1 MAGTHKDGR
10 AGRRRRLLW
19 GAGALAVCGALVGG
33 TVALASPQPHTR
45 NTAAIVQSHPILN
58 LKAHK
63 SPTPVHTSTRAK
75 ASASASAKASKSA
88 TASASAST
96 SSTGTGTSTGT
107 SGGSLSADLSSTT
120 ISLDESTAYLQ
131 SGYNE
136 LPEWTRMDTEAAPNG
151 DVYVAWQA
159 TDGIHVTPLNESGQR
174 TGSDIVV
181 SGAQEVG
188 GLVALDNGFALLTRM
203 ADTQS
208 NIWNETAAYLVRYS
222 ASGSRL
228 WSTKLTG
235 TSSDDTAPVLDGALR
250 WDGTRF
256 GAYFVIHGAGGPASG
271 HFGDKLVYVDAGG
284 GVEPFS
290 DGGWSWGCSHNEGIA
305 LWPIAGQPFAS
316 ECGDDWRSGLFVSTG
331 IGAPDN
337 APVIQRAQCWAGY
350 CGAILGGLVQSPSGQ
365 FATLFSS
372 RGEASEELNP
382 ADTSGR
388 GWTVTSVW
396 NTHQVAV
403 DFLNSTATEPTG
415 SPIYLTDDASTDHT
429 NPRIVPYGNSD
440 YLVSWESVSDASC
453 DAGTCTG
460 TFSGTHIRVLNSS
473 GSFVTSDLVVPE
485 HIAGDIAVLPN
496 GSLMW
501 TGPSAT
507 PSYSSALNGSGPT
520 TNQLTVAILKG

>member
-1 MAGTHKDGR
+1 MSGHHR
-10 AGRRRRLLW
+10 ERRPGRRRRLAW
-19 GAGALAVCGALVGG
+19 IAGSLAVCGVLVGG
-33 TVALASPQPHTR
+33 TVALASPRPHSRTAEVVSSR
-45 NTAAIVQSHPILN
+45 KILASPNTKSASG
-58 LKAHK
+58 AHK
-63 SPTPVHTSTRAK
+63 SASPE
-75 ASASASAKASKSA
+75 ASASASTSAKASKSA
-88 TASASAST
+88 TASASSSSSST
-96 SSTGTGTSTGT
+96 SSGT

-120 ISLDESTAYLQ
+120 LTLGESTSYLQ

-136 LPEWTRMDTEAAPNG
+136 LPEWTRIDTEAAPNG

-159 TDGIHVTPLNESGQR
+159 SDGIHVTPLSESGQR

-181 SGAQEVG
+181 DGAREVG
-188 GLVALDNGFALLTRM
+188 GLVALDDGFALLTRM

-222 ASGSRL
+222 ASGTRL

-235 TSSDDTAPVLDGALR
+235 TSTDDTAPVLDGALR

-271 HFGDKLVYVDAGG
+271 HFGDTLIYVGAGG
-284 GVEPFS
+284 SVEPAA

-305 LWPIAGQPFAS
+305 LWPISGRPFAA
-316 ECGDDWRSGLFVSTG
+316 ECYDDWRSGLFVATG

-350 CGAILGGLVQSPSGQ
+350 CGGILGGLVRSPSGR

-382 ADTSGR
+382 ADSSGR
-388 GWTVTSVW
+388 GWSVTSVW

-403 DFLNSTATEPTG
+403 EFLNSTATEPTG
-415 SPIYLTDDASTDHT
+415 SPVYLTDEPSTDHV
-429 NPRIVPYGNSD
+429 NPRIAPYGAAD

-460 TFSGTHIRVLNSS
+460 SFSGTHIRVLNSS
-473 GSFVTSDLVVPE
+473 GSFLTSDLVIPE

-501 TGPSAT
+501 TGPAAT
-507 PSYSSALNGSGPT
+507 PSYSGALSGSGPT
-520 TNQLTVAILKG
+520 TNELTVAILKG

>member
-1 MAGTHKDGR
+1 MSGSHKERRSGS
-10 AGRRRRLLW
+10 RRRRLLW
-19 GAGALAVCGALVGG
+19 TAGVLAVCGAVVGVS
-33 TVALASPQPHTR
+33 TMALASPRPHTH
-45 NTAAIVQSHPILN
+45 TATILSGHPIATLKSGKPPT
-58 LKAHK
+58 KAHK
-63 SPTPVHTSTRAK
+63 SASPKPSATK
-75 ASASASAKASKSA
+75 ATATKSA
-88 TASASAST
+88 TASASAT
-96 SSTGTGTSTGT
+96 ATGTST

-120 ISLDESTAYLQ
+120 VSLDASTSYLQ

-136 LPEWTRMDTEAAPNG
+136 LPEWTRIDTQAAPNG

-159 TDGIHVTPLNESGQR
+159 SGSIHVTPLNESGQR
-174 TGSDIVV
+174 TGADIVV
-181 SGAQEVG
+181 GGAQEVG
-188 GLVALDNGFALLTRM
+188 GLVALDDGFALLTRM

-235 TSSDDTAPVLDGALR
+235 TSTDDTAPVLDGALA

-271 HFGDKLVYVDAGG
+271 HYGDTLIYLTAGG
-284 GVEPFS
+284 SVEPAS

-305 LWPIAGQPFAS
+305 LAPIAGQSFAA
-316 ECGDDWRSGLFVSTG
+316 ECYDDWRSGLFVATG

-337 APVIQRAQCWAGY
+337 APVIQRSQCWAGY
-350 CGAILGGLVQSPSGQ
+350 CGGILGGLVQSPSGR

-382 ADTSGR
+382 ADSSGR

-403 DFLNSTATEPTG
+403 DFLNSAATEPTG
-415 SPIYLTDDASTDHT
+415 SPIYLTDDPSTDHV
-429 NPRIVPYGNSD
+429 NPRIAPYGSSD

-460 TFSGTHIRVLNSS
+460 TFSGTHIRVLSSS
-473 GSFVTSDLVVPE
+473 GSFLTADLVVPE
-485 HIAGDIAVLPN
+485 HVAGAIAVLPN

-501 TGPSAT
+501 AGPTAT
-507 PSYSSALNGSGPT
+507 PSYSSALSGSGPT
-520 TNQLTVAILKG
+520 ANQLTIAILRG

>member
-1 MAGTHKDGR
+1 MSGTHKEGPSS
-10 AGRRRRLLW
+10 GRRRGLPW
-19 GAGALAVCGALVGG
+19 IVGALAVCGVLVGG
-33 TVALASPQPHTR
+33 TVALASPQPRPHNHTADVVSSQR
-45 NTAAIVQSHPILN
+45 LLN
-58 LKAHK
+58 LRSTK
-63 SPTPVHTSTRAK
+63 SASAARTSASAK
-75 ASASASAKASKSA
+75 ASPSAKASKSA
-88 TASASAST
+88 TASASSSSSST
-96 SSTGTGTSTGT
+96 SSGSGT

-120 ISLDESTAYLQ
+120 LTLDEPTSYLQ
-131 SGYNE
+131 PGYNE
-136 LPEWTRMDTEAAPNG
+136 LPEWTRIDTEAAPNG

-159 TDGIHVTPLNESGQR
+159 SDGIHLTPLNESGRR

-181 SGAQEVG
+181 SGAHEVG
-188 GLVALDNGFALLTRM
+188 GLVALDDGFALLTRM

-222 ASGSRL
+222 ASGTRL

-235 TSSDDTAPVLDGALR
+235 TATDDTAPVLDGALR

-271 HFGDKLVYVDAGG
+271 HYGDTLIYVDADGS
-284 GVEPFS
+284 VEN
-290 DGGWSWGCSHNEGIA
+290 GGWSWGCSHNEGIA
-305 LWPIAGQPFAS
+305 LWPISGQPFAA
-316 ECGDDWRSGLFVSTG
+316 ECYDDWRSGLFVATG
-331 IGAPDN
+331 IGAPDD

-350 CGAILGGLVQSPSGQ
+350 CGGILGGLVQSPSGQ

-372 RGEASEELNP
+372 RGESTQELNP
-382 ADTSGR
+382 ADSSGR
-388 GWTVTSVW
+388 GWLVTSVW

-415 SPIYLTDDASTDHT
+415 SPIYLTDEPSTDHI
-429 NPRIVPYGNSD
+429 NPRIAPYDASD

-460 TFSGTHIRVLNSS
+460 SFSGTHIRILSRS
-473 GSFVTSDLVVPE
+473 GSFLTSDLVIPE

-501 TGPSAT
+501 AGPAAT
-507 PSYSSALNGSGPT
+507 PSYSGPISGSGPT
-520 TNQLTVAILKG
+520 TDELTVAILKG

>member
-1 MAGTHKDGR
+1 MSGAHKDR
-10 AGRRRRLLW
+10 RSGRRRRLPW
-19 GAGALAVCGALVGG
+19 IVGALAVCGALVGG
-33 TVALASPQPHTR
+33 TVALASPRTNGHT
-45 NTAAIVQSHPILN
+45 TAVVSSQKFLGEAG
-58 LKAHK
+58 AK
-63 SPTPVHTSTRAK
+63 S
-75 ASASASAKASKSA
+75 ASAARASASAKAKASAKPSKSA
-88 TASASAST
+88 KAPASSSS
-96 SSTGTGTSTGT
+96 SSTGSGT

-120 ISLDESTAYLQ
+120 LTLDEPTSYLQ

-136 LPEWTRMDTEAAPNG
+136 LPEWTRIDTEAAPNG

-159 TDGIHVTPLNESGQR
+159 SGGIHVTPLNESGQR

-188 GLVALDNGFALLTRM
+188 GLVALDDGFALLTRM

-222 ASGSRL
+222 ASGTRL

-235 TSSDDTAPVLDGALR
+235 TATDDTAPVLDGALR

-256 GAYFVIHGAGGPASG
+256 GAYFVIHGAGGAASG
-271 HFGDKLVYVDAGG
+271 HFGDTLIYLDADG
-284 GVEPFS
+284 GVEPAS

-316 ECGDDWRSGLFVSTG
+316 ECGDDWRSGIFVSTG

-350 CGAILGGLVQSPSGQ
+350 CGAILGGLVQSPSGR
-365 FATLFSS
+365 FATVFSS
-372 RGEASEELNP
+372 RGEASQELNP
-382 ADTSGR
+382 ADSSGR
-388 GWTVTSVW
+388 GWTVASVW

-415 SPIYLTDDASTDHT
+415 SPIYLTDDPSADHI
-429 NPRIVPYGNSD
+429 NPRIAPYGSAD

-473 GSFVTSDLVVPE
+473 GSFLTSDLVVPD
-485 HIAGDIAVLPN
+485 HVAGDIAVLPN

-501 TGPSAT
+501 TGPAAT
-507 PSYSSALNGSGPT
+507 PSYSGALSGSGPT
-520 TNQLTVAILKG
+520 TNELTVAVLKG